1 MVTITH
7 IVEKRIN
14 ERPFIEEALARGII
28 NNAALAEEMTPEI
41 ERELK
46 KKVKFS
52 AVNMA
57 IRRFSEKLSKSFVA
71 KAQFDRSSS
80 ISLQSGLIAFSMQKG
95 TQIQDSL
102 KKIYEIIDINSGDF
116 LTITQGFNEIFIIT
130 NKKYEKKIL
139 EIIPQRYHKIFY
151 KELASLTI
159 HIPESAVEVPGLFYL
174 ATRELLWENINVLD
188 IISTVTE
195 MTFIVKENDTSNAF
209 EALNRMLK
217 KTKE

>member
-1 MVTITH
+1 MVTIAH
-7 IVEKRIN
+7 IVEKRIS
-14 ERPFIEEALARGII
+14 EMPFIEEALARGII

-57 IRRFSEKLSKSFVA
+57 IRRLAEKLSKSFVN
-71 KAQFDRSSS
+71 KVKFDSSS
-80 ISLQSGLIAFSMQKG
+80 NISLRSGLIAFSLHKG

-102 KKIYEIIDINSGDF
+102 KKIYDIIDINSGDF
-116 LTITQGFNEIFIIT
+116 LTITQGLNEIFIIT
-130 NKKYEKKIL
+130 NKKYENKIL
-139 EIIPQRYHKIFY
+139 EIIPQRYYKGSY
-151 KELASLTI
+151 KELASITI
-159 HIPESAVEVPGLFYL
+159 HIPQSSVEVPGLFYL
-174 ATRELLWENINVLD
+174 ATRELLWENINILD

-195 MTFIVKENDTSNAF
+195 MTFIVKENDTSKAF